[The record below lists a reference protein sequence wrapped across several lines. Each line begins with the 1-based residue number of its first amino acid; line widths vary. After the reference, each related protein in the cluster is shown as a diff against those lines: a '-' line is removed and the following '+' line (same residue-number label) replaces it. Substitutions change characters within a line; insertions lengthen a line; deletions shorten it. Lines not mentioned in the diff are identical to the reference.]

1 MGPVTSTR
9 PTFIRFVVGLD
20 DEHHRQLT
28 GIITEARLLRDDDR
42 LSDQETARVE
52 GTYDWFNDNVPV
64 PPFSTSGWPRDV
76 VTWFKDDAS
85 EAISRMWDLVAI
97 LRESGV
103 PVRLLR
109 STNPG
114 RVVYEDDFQV
124 VVEEWNEL

>member
-1 MGPVTSTR
+1 MTPTR
-9 PTFIRFVVGLD
+9 PTFIRFVVGSD
-20 DEHHRQLT
+20 NEHHRALT
-28 GIITEARLLRDDDR
+28 GIITEVRLLRDADR
-42 LSDQETARVE
+42 LSDEETAPVE
-52 GTYDWFNDNVPV
+52 GTYDWFNDKVPV
-64 PPFSTSGWPRDV
+64 PPFSTSEWPKDV
-76 VTWFKDDAS
+76 VMWFKDDAG

-124 VVEEWNEL
+124 VVEEWNRL